1 MNSRIQFQSEDS
13 KQGRPAKG
21 FNPLRMLGL

>member
-1 MNSRIQFQSEDS
+1 MNSRIQFQSEDN
-13 KQGRPAKG
+13 KEERAAKG